1 MQIRDRALRGTAAA
15 YQLWGGVY
23 MMLAFILL
31 IRALHVWNQMNG
43 QPFGQHQL
51 FEIGLELT
59 FYPAPLLLGCA
70 FRKLMRIELS
80 KSLLSQRTYKICN
93 YWIAKVLILA
103 YIAMVLQN

>member
-1 MQIRDRALRGTAAA
+1 MRSRDRALRGTAAA
-15 YQLWGGVY
+15 PELWGGVY
-23 MMLAFILL
+23 MMLAFVLL
-31 IRALHVWNQMNG
+31 SRALHIWNQMNG
-43 QPFGQHQL
+43 QSFGQHQL

-59 FYPAPLLLGCA
+59 FYPAPLLLGSA

-103 YIAMVLQN
+103 YIAMVL